1 MKLVP
6 NHELMYMFR
15 VLLACACGAII
26 GIERQRRVK
35 VAGLKTHMMIAVAA
49 ALMMI
54 ISKYGFMDVV
64 GISEGVDYDVSR
76 VAAGIITGMGIL
88 SGGIVFTSKQGY
100 VSGITTAAGM
110 WATIGIGMAIGAGMY
125 SVGIGTML
133 LVIVIQLI
141 LHMNLT
147 IFKKPTKGHVL
158 FLLNNDDEVFERIEK
173 ELSSYHIRMNQFKWE
188 RKSDDTIRLRCQVV
202 IPAKYDKS
210 EVIRIITSFSE
221 LETFEFE

>member
-1 MKLVP
+1 MP
-6 NHELMYMFR
+6 NQELMYMFR

-64 GISEGVDYDVSR
+64 GISDGVDYDVSR

-88 SGGIVFTSKQGY
+88 SGSIVFTSKQGY

-125 SVGIGTML
+125 AVGIGTML
-133 LVIVIQLI
+133 LVLVLQLI

-147 IFKKPTKGHVL
+147 IFKKPIKGHVL
-158 FLLNNDDEVFERIEK
+158 FVLNGDNGAFERIEK
-173 ELSSYHIRMNQFKWE
+173 ELTSYHIRMNQIKWE
-188 RKSDDTIRLRCQVV
+188 RKNEGVIRLRCQIV
-202 IPAKYDKS
+202 IPPKYDRN
-210 EVIRIITSFSE
+210 EALRIITNISE

>member
-1 MKLVP
+1 MTFVLE
-6 NHELMYMFR
+6 NELMYIFR
-15 VLLACACGAII
+15 VVLACICGGII

-35 VAGLKTHMMIAVAA
+35 VAGIKTHMMIAIAA

-64 GISEGVDYDVSR
+64 GLKDGVDYDVSR

-110 WATIGIGMAIGAGMY
+110 WATIGIGMAIGGGMY
-125 SVGIGTML
+125 GIGVGTML
-133 LVIVIQLI
+133 LVIIIQLI
-141 LHMNLT
+141 LHMNVK
-147 IFKKPTKGHVL
+147 IARKPTKGHVVFTL
-158 FLLNNDDEVFERIEK
+158 SNDSSDFERIEK
-173 ELSSYHIRMNQFKWE
+173 ELASYRIQMHQFKWE
-188 RKSDDTIRLRCQVV
+188 RKSKNVVRLRCQVF

-210 EVIRIITSFSE
+210 EMIRIITGISE